1 MRGTSAGTGEA
12 IRPRLEI
19 AHREANMSWFQ
30 APSPLVPDLI
40 AQNGRWLADRPALVD
55 GPVTLT
61 WREFA
66 ASTARIANGLAAL
79 GVRPR
84 ERVAVLMD
92 SRHETVLTLFGIIR
106 AGACAVP
113 LNVSIN
119 DAAIAV
125 MCADASCVAV
135 FASARHCARIDSLR
149 FASRLGARHFI
160 GCDPPGQS
168 WRDFQAFIAGQ
179 SATAPAVAVASDDEC
194 NLIYSSGTTAIPKGI
209 VHTHA
214 CRMHWAYDAA
224 LALRYRSGCR
234 TLFSL
239 GLFSNISWVT
249 MLATILVGGSIVLLR
264 SFGPRE
270 ALAVIEAER
279 ITHGAFVPV
288 QLERLLGYPER
299 RAFRTDSLETLMCCG
314 SPLAADV
321 KRGFAREFD
330 CHLIEL
336 YGLTEGLITI
346 LEPEDFERKLQSVG
360 KPVLG
365 ADIRI
370 IGDDDREVAPGE
382 IGEIVGHGRLVMAG
396 YHGLDEANR
405 EATWI
410 DAAGCQWLRTG
421 DLGRLDAEGFLYIV
435 DRKKDMILSGG
446 QNIYPADIETVMWE
460 HPAVAEVA
468 VVGVSSERWGETP
481 LAVVV
486 LHAGRVMA
494 TDELVEWT
502 NARVGKQQRISGVVW
517 RESLPRNPNGKVLK
531 RELRREYSSIDG
543 QAGKPS

>member
-1 MRGTSAGTGEA
+1 VFRQ
-12 IRPRLEI
+12 
-19 AHREANMSWFQ
+19 ANNSWFQ
-30 APSPLVPDLI
+30 APSPLVSDLI
-40 AQNGRWLADRPALVD
+40 AQNGRWLADRPALVESAF
-55 GPVTLT
+55 TLT
-61 WREFA
+61 WGMFA
-66 ASTARIANGLAAL
+66 AATARVANGLAAL
-79 GVRPR
+79 GVRPHD
-84 ERVAVLMD
+84 RVAVLMD
-92 SRHETVLTLFGIIR
+92 SRFETVLTLFGIVR
-106 AGACAVP
+106 AGAVAVP
-113 LNVSIN
+113 LNASIM
-119 DAAIAV
+119 DAAVAS
-125 MCADASCVAV
+125 MCADAGCVAV
-135 FASARHCARIDSLR
+135 FASGHHCERIDALR
-149 FASRLGARHFI
+149 AGGALNARYFI
-160 GCDPPGQS
+160 GCDAPGEG
-168 WRDFQAFIAGQ
+168 WLDFQALIAGQ
-179 SATAPAVAVASDDEC
+179 SATAPAIAIAPDDEC
-194 NLIYSSGTTAIPKGI
+194 NLIYSSGTTALPKGI

-214 CRMHWAYDAA
+214 CRMNWAYDAA
-224 LALRYRSGCR
+224 IALRYRSGCR

-249 MLATILVGGSIVLLR
+249 MLATILVGGTIVLLKTF
-264 SFGPRE
+264 SPRG
-270 ALAVIEAER
+270 ALALIEAEG
-279 ITHGAFVPV
+279 ITHGACVPL

-299 RAFRTDSLETLMCCG
+299 RAFRTNSLETLMCCG

-346 LEPEDFERKLQSVG
+346 LEPEDFERKLHSVG

-370 IGDDDREVAPGE
+370 LDDDDREVASGE

-410 DAAGCQWLRTG
+410 DAVGRQWLRTG

-446 QNIYPADIETVMWE
+446 QNIFPSDIETVMRE
-460 HPAVAEVA
+460 HPAIAEVA
-468 VVGVSSERWGETP
+468 VIGVSSERWGETP

-486 LHAGRVMA
+486 LHAGRVLA
-494 TDELVEWT
+494 TSELVEWT

-517 RESLPRNPNGKVLK
+517 RDSLPRNPNGKVLK
-531 RELRREYSSIDG
+531 RELRQTCSSFHDNVG
-543 QAGKPS
+543 GPS